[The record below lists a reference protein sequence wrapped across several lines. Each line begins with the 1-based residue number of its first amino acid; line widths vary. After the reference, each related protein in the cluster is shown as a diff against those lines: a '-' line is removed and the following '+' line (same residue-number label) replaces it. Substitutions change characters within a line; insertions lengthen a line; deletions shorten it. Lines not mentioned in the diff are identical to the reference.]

1 MNIISCERCGSTEF
15 GVEKD
20 FDRDRIY
27 CKNCNALY
35 GYINGAADAKS
46 GPETED
52 DQKRTI

>member
-46 GPETED
+46 SPETED
-52 DQKRTI
+52 DQK